1 MENSESEQQVEMVED
16 ARRFSPN
23 IEGIGTEALQSKFV
37 EGELQGT
44 VLNIQRFSTQDG
56 PGVRTTV
63 FFKGCT
69 NNCAWCHNPE
79 SMRFQPE
86 LQIYPDSCIGCGR
99 CLEVCPEGAHLLID
113 GEKSFDRGRCQMCG
127 RCAEECFAGGLV
139 IAGKEMG
146 VDEVMDEILQDETYY
161 RHSEGGVTF
170 SGGEPVVQREFLL
183 ELLRRCKEKGIH
195 TAIETAANYRWSW
208 LEEML
213 PYVDLVMCDLK
224 VMTPDLHERFVG
236 NDGERVREN
245 LRKLGDSGVPMI
257 VRTPVVGGVNDAEEE
272 IARIARFVGSF
283 AHLLYY
289 ELLAYHPLGE
299 SKRESLGL
307 SKEDRF
313 YAPDK
318 ERMNELADVART
330 FVDEVRL

>member
-1 MENSESEQQVEMVED
+1 MANSANESGQQVGMAENAHQSES
-16 ARRFSPN
+16 A
-23 IEGIGTEALQSKFV
+23 
-37 EGELQGT
+37 EGELRGM

-63 FFKGCT
+63 FLKGCT
-69 NNCAWCHNPE
+69 NRCAWCHNPE
-79 SMRFQPE
+79 SMRVQPE
-86 LQIYPDSCIGCGR
+86 LQIYPDRCIGCGR
-99 CLEVCPEGAHLLID
+99 CLEVCPEGAHLLVD
-113 GEKSFDRGRCQMCG
+113 GKRGFDRGRCQMCG

-183 ELLRRCKEKGIH
+183 GLLRRCKEKGIH

-224 VMTPDLHERFVG
+224 TMTSDLHERFVG
-236 NDGERVREN
+236 NSGERVREN
-245 LRKLGDSGVPMI
+245 LRKLGDSGAPMV
-257 VRTPVVGGVNDAEEE
+257 VRTPVVGGVNDTEEE
-272 IARIARFVGSF
+272 IANIARFVGSF

-289 ELLAYHPLGE
+289 ELLTYHPLGE

-313 YAPDK
+313 YAPGR
-318 ERMNELADVART
+318 ERMDELADLART
-330 FVDEVRL
+330 FVDEVRP